1 MRWSVTFAYPGGSQ
15 ELRATTK
22 RYSDSKRIAELT
34 FREHPT
40 CEVRVKDSEGEYA
53 TEIVYMHRG
62 QVWLKLE
69 KDSSHVETNSLMR
82 SVSSVA

>member
-40 CEVRVKDSEGEYA
+40 CDVRVKDSKGEYP

-62 QVWLKLE
+62 HVWLKLE
-69 KDSSHVETNSLMR
+69 KIL
-82 SVSSVA
+82 AA